1 MFWLE
6 ISYKSCAITFRL
18 RKVHVFLPFLFS
30 LCSSPSANGTRR
42 VEMLEIKKK
51 KRRRILSWY
60 FRSKQRQKV
69 PRDLMGGP
77 LLNDFQLNFY
87 RPMRLG

>member
-1 MFWLE
+1 MF
-6 ISYKSCAITFRL
+6 
-18 RKVHVFLPFLFS
+18 
-30 LCSSPSANGTRR
+30 SSHSFFPSALLHLQM
-42 VEMLEIKKK
+42 ELEVLKCWKFK
-51 KRRRILSWY
+51 KRKEKKILSWY